1 MSNELETYESN
12 TLVFMVK
19 IWVEERADG
28 KTKAKWRGYIT
39 HIPSGARQYVED
51 LNEIIQFILPYLEQ
65 MGVRP
70 GFSWQTVDWMR
81 RLVFRSL
88 TKNTKKQDKP

>member
-1 MSNELETYESN
+1 MSNELETYETN

-39 HIPSGARQYVED
+39 HIPSSARQYVED

-65 MGVRP
+65 MGIRP
-70 GFSWQTVDWMR
+70 DFGWQIVNWMR
-81 RLVFRSL
+81 RLMVRSFPRE
-88 TKNTKKQDKP
+88 TK